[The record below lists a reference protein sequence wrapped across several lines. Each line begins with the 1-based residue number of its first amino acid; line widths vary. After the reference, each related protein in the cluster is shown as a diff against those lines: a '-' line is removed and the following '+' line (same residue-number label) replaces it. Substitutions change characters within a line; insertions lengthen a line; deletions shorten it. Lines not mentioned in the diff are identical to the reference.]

1 MNGKSVQNKGVRP
14 DIKMPSTWDI
24 DSVGE
29 SSYPS
34 ALEWDTIRPYRYT
47 QFKLDPQNLINL
59 RKEFSKRMLGDANL
73 SYLQSVRER
82 YDLNKNKK
90 FLSLN
95 IDTRI
100 SQKKL
105 NRSWMLDLENKRRL
119 GFGLVQYKNYDEF
132 TGDKDD
138 QDESISLKS
147 DFILN
152 EATNIARD
160 YVDLDF
166 NLLAIK

>member
-1 MNGKSVQNKGVRP
+1 
-14 DIKMPSTWDI
+14 
-24 DSVGE
+24 
-29 SSYPS
+29 
-34 ALEWDTIRPYRYT
+34 
-47 QFKLDPQNLINL
+47 
-59 RKEFSKRMLGDANL
+59 
-73 SYLQSVRER
+73 
-82 YDLNKNKK
+82 
-90 FLSLN
+90 
-95 IDTRI
+95 
-100 SQKKL
+100 
-105 NRSWMLDLENKRRL
+105 MLDLENKRRL

-166 NLLAIK
+166 NLLAIKQNKNYENYKEIPSEQSIVAKIKDGIGAEKLYIFKNRADLKNNERKLSDDHVFQKYFFL